1 MDLNTQLEIIGF
13 TGCALIIISL
23 LPQLITI
30 IINKSS
36 KNVSILMYLI
46 LLIAQVLWA
55 IYGRLKNDLQV
66 FLTNLIAGIIT
77 IIIIIV
83 SIYFKYVYV
92 NKDINTLQMEQ
103 F

>member
-1 MDLNTQLEIIGF
+1 MNLNTQLEIIGF
-13 TGCALIIISL
+13 TGCGLIIISL

-36 KNVSILMYLI
+36 KNISLLMYFI
-46 LLIAQVLWA
+46 LLIAQVLWCL
-55 IYGRLKNDLQV
+55 YGALKNDLQV

-83 SIYFKYVYV
+83 SIYFRYF
-92 NKDINTLQMEQ
+92 KDINSLQMEQ